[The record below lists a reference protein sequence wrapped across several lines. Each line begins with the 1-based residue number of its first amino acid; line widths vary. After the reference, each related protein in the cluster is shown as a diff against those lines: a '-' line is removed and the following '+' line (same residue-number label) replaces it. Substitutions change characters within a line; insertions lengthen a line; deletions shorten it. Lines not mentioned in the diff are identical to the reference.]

1 MGALLFHIE
10 KPPMLLDELD
20 SGLSNS
26 SFSFSS
32 GQPSIGAPL
41 IFIIPCISVNGKFIG
56 KKEAAFTFSFYKMG
70 RFYRGLHY
78 AINIFS
84 YCWRNS
90 PVFC

>member
-1 MGALLFHIE
+1 MSRLLPTGSTKPPRVPVVGALLFHIE

-56 KKEAAFTFSFYKMG
+56 KK
-70 RFYRGLHY
+70 RGSVYFFIL
-78 AINIFS
+78 
-84 YCWRNS
+84 
-90 PVFC
+90 